1 MMEPIYVRLTDSE
14 FEKIKKL
21 NVGDR
26 FTHVNLLHKKT
37 QLHLDGRDL
46 QLGVR
51 ILKSGSVGERV
62 VNPELDLENLIS
74 LKLLSLD
81 YPFEI
86 SKVNNHSNLILHNDI
101 GIFESLKEKYL
112 HVLGIDEQTLMNM
125 QYYTREFLIIEK

>member
-1 MMEPIYVRLTDSE
+1 MEPIYVRLTDSE